1 MLKQQS
7 VIVGDVENIMSV
19 LGKQM
24 VSFTSF
30 NLCFTYFHLSFTYCC
45 HFTFYASV
53 IFLVFDGTSCESFC
67 FLGKCLLLCWM
78 LEIFRI
84 VKEQEFHVG
93 VFFLEFLAYEF
104 SFCEVIFKK

>member
-24 VSFTSF
+24 VSFTSV

-45 HFTFYASV
+45 HFTIYATV

-84 VKEQEFHVG
+84 VK
-93 VFFLEFLAYEF
+93 
-104 SFCEVIFKK
+104 